1 MYTAL
6 QPNTWKTS
14 LFYCDCESCF
24 ISYIAPCHV
33 YAKLRNGHYA
43 YHCFMYAI
51 LWVSLQLIYSFMVFV
66 QVNECPANEVNFC
79 FGLSQQNCSQSYMRI
94 NNEPF
99 PCSYHTDADVCIY
112 NTQDCITYKKYEHT
126 QTFLWMFSVISYLSI
141 WLLHLKL
148 RNQIKEQ
155 EKIYED
161 PCACLATTC
170 CSTCG
175 LAQVYREV

>member
-1 MYTAL
+1 
-6 QPNTWKTS
+6 
-14 LFYCDCESCF
+14 
-24 ISYIAPCHV
+24 
-33 YAKLRNGHYA
+33 
-43 YHCFMYAI
+43 MYAI